1 MKMRK
6 EDKIF
11 LTGHTGLLGKAIQK
25 ELLNQNY
32 ENVITVSSKDLD
44 LLNQKKVYE
53 FFKEFKPKYVI
64 HAAAKAGGI
73 LANKEFP
80 ADFLFNNL
88 VMQSNVFR
96 ASLEAKVKKLIFI
109 SSTCVYPKNVSQ
121 PMKESDILS
130 SGFTKEVEPYSLA
143 KVTGMKMLKAFY
155 DQYGF
160 LSNSVLLPNLYG
172 PGDHYGDLSNHVIPA
187 LVERFVKAE
196 MNNSS
201 SVEVWG
207 SGDAIREFLHIDDA
221 ARGIIFILKKYK
233 IVDPINLSSKSHI
246 SIKEL
251 ALKIK
256 FISGFNGDIIFNVSK
271 PEGAPIKISDDKSI
285 SSLGWKPKIDFEE
298 GLLRTIEDYKNS
310 HF

>member
-160 LSNSVLLPNLYG
+160 LSNSVLLPNLFG